1 MLDEGPDRGV
11 EAVQQDGL
19 AHARLGEG
27 GEDGVGHGH
36 GLGQV
41 LLVDLDQHAQAE
53 PRQIQPDQALGV
65 GGRGEA
71 GLDADAH
78 AAQPLDDRRGTRLG
92 QVDRGVVG
100 QLAPGRHVGEPAVVV
115 ALDPGAGADA
125 DQRTRDRRADGGHG
139 GVDIGRG
146 QALAAVGDRAH
157 GGGSRARRPA
167 PPLPRRQRAP
177 AAVGGQARMAA
188 RLPGAVEAGL
198 DDHRRLTPRA
208 ST

>member
-1 MLDEGPDRGV
+1 MASAEI
-11 EAVQQDGL
+11 
-19 AHARLGEG
+19 
-27 GEDGVGHGH
+27 
-36 GLGQV
+36 

-53 PRQIQPDQALGV
+53 ARQAQPDQALRV

-78 AAQPLDDRRGTRLG
+78 AMQPLDDRGGTELG

-139 GVDIGRG
+139 GVDIGGG
-146 QALAAVGDRAH
+146 QALAAVGAAH
-157 GGGSRARRPA
+157 
-167 PPLPRRQRAP
+167 
-177 AAVGGQARMAA
+177 
-188 RLPGAVEAGL
+188 VEVDL
-198 DDHRRLTPRA
+198 VRA
-208 ST
+208 SPHHRCRVGSEPGGRRWAGADG